1 MNLIVT
7 LLIGAVIGWL
17 AGIVTGNGRGLIGN
31 AIVGVIGSFLGKYL
45 FFDVLEIGGA
55 ANAGEWSLV
64 GVAWG
69 VAGAIVLLAVL
80 RLFGFG
86 KR

>member
-1 MNLIVT
+1 MNFIAT
-7 LLIGAVIGWL
+7 LLVGAIIGWL

-31 AIVGVIGSFLGKYL
+31 TIVGIIGSLLGKYL
-45 FFDVLEIGGA
+45 FFDLLKIGNA
-55 ANAGEWSLV
+55 ASAGEWSLY

-69 VAGAIVLLAVL
+69 VAGAVILLAVL